1 MSVVKAT
8 KEQKEKETE
17 EEEIPEDLDL
27 KVKKYLRGGAANFDD
42 LKDKKLKG
50 QLSHREF
57 LHGASAK
64 AAAKYEKV
72 CTFLFSLFLLLVV
85 VLVKMMMWVYI
96 QWLMP
101 SEGGY
106 LEADGPVEKTW
117 RIKQEDIRR
126 EVDISS
132 SRNQHDVILPGLL
145 LIF

>member
-1 MSVVKAT
+1 M
-8 KEQKEKETE
+8 
-17 EEEIPEDLDL
+17 

-50 QLSHREF
+50 QLSYRES
-57 LHGASAK
+57 LYGASAK
-64 AAAKYEKV
+64 AVAKYEKV

-106 LEADGPVEKTW
+106 LEADGPVEKIW

>member
-1 MSVVKAT
+1 M
-8 KEQKEKETE
+8 
-17 EEEIPEDLDL
+17 
-27 KVKKYLRGGAANFDD
+27 Y
-42 LKDKKLKG
+42 
-50 QLSHREF
+50 
-57 LHGASAK
+57 GASAK
-64 AAAKYEKV
+64 AVAKYEKV
-72 CTFLFSLFLLLVV
+72 CTFLFSLFLLLVVV

-106 LEADGPVEKTW
+106 LEADDPVEKTW